1 MKKTLAI
8 KIRGDVYVIPLQ
20 EIVYL
25 ENRLRKIRVCL
36 TNEELEFYGTFDDVL
51 QRLDERFLRCSRSFI
66 LNREHIRAMRNC
78 GQYEI
83 LMDNGDRLLFSKKLF
98 HRAKNDFDAYLRSI
112 LQ

>member
-1 MKKTLAI
+1 MEKTLAF
-8 KIRGDVYVIPLQ
+8 KIRGSVYAIPLR

-25 ENRLRKIRVCL
+25 ENRLRKIRICL
-36 TNEELEFYGTFDDVL
+36 SGEDLEFYGTFDDVL

-66 LNREHIRAMRNC
+66 LNKDHIRAMRHC

-98 HRAKNDFDAYLRSI
+98 DRAKSDFDAYLRSK